1 MFGSGATTLIFSNEE
16 INDISSCSKCKNEDE
31 NKFKE
36 EELFKTLKILGLTE
50 NI

>member
-1 MFGSGATTLIFSNEE
+1 M
-16 INDISSCSKCKNEDE
+16 NDYSSCSKCKNEDE

-36 EELFKTLKILGLTE
+36 EELFNILKILGLTE